1 MSRHGHR
8 KTPPAACCKGS
19 PSSLPDPYIVSLLD
33 LPDLF
38 TALPRGSRLLGID
51 PGRRRIGL
59 ALSDASLRLAG
70 PYATL
75 ARVKLRQNAA
85 EIAAIARKEEAGGLV
100 VGLPLEMDGT
110 FGPAAQAARDWAL
123 ALSEAT
129 GLPAAMQDERMTT
142 AESEAAMLAADVSR
156 ARRAEMRDRL
166 AAAAIL
172 QAALDR
178 MG

>member
-1 MSRHGHR
+1 M
-8 KTPPAACCKGS
+8 T
-19 PSSLPDPYIVSLLD
+19 ILD
-33 LPDLF
+33 LPALVA
-38 TALPRGSRLLGID
+38 ALPRDRRLIGID
-51 PGRRRIGL
+51 PGRRRIGI
-59 ALSDASLRLAG
+59 ALSDAGLRLAG

-75 ARVKLRQNAA
+75 ARARLRQNAA
-85 EIAAIARKEEAGGLV
+85 EILAIARREDAGGLV
-100 VGLPLEMDGT
+100 VGLPLDMDGS

-123 ALSEAT
+123 ALGAAT
-129 GLPAAMQDERMTT
+129 LLPVAMQDERMTT

-178 MG
+178 IGQAPR